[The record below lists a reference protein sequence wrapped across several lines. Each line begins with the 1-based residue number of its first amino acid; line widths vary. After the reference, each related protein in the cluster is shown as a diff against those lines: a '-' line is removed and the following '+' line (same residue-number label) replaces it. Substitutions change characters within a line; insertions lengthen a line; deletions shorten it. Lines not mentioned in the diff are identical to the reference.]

1 LNGTKRRIVNL
12 LKHRISFE
20 TAVLAFD
27 DPFAL
32 TRHDEFV
39 TEEERWITLASVSPD
54 AVLFI
59 VHTGFEEDGFE
70 EDGEEGTRII
80 SARRATPRERKTYEE
95 AKRAAK
101 TGYRRDFRDERGRH

>member
-59 VHTGFEEDGFE
+59 VHTGFEEDG
-70 EDGEEGTRII
+70 EEGTRII

-101 TGYRRDFRDERGRH
+101 TGYRRDFRDERRRH